1 MLPFIIAKCQ
11 VINKST
17 GFQQE
22 SLRFTG
28 KLNESE
34 NKIYIMNFPLHSA
47 IYEDDRALLINSWPQ

>member
-1 MLPFIIAKCQ
+1 M
-11 VINKST
+11 INKNT

-34 NKIYIMNFPLHSA
+34 NKIYIMIFHHRNITS
-47 IYEDDRALLINSWPQ
+47 ST